1 MAQPSE
7 EMRVK
12 LANRGIDNVYLQT
25 NQVPEGATNFTTVL
39 KQPINLTQL
48 VCGFGL
54 GDTILGVFVNNVFYN
69 YQWPP
74 LPPASP
80 QDPLKS
86 LLLVHIA
93 TLTVA
98 LGFVAMIRVAVLQYR
113 ARWQVL
119 ALLFDQHFGR
129 RPFASKA
136 PTPASSR
143 SRGCLEPHPRAFTW
157 KLAVPNAHS
166 SHPVP
171 ASRAEMRKRT
181 SKLLARLMPGQRL
194 VGLDP
199 LEDSFALSQTSGGEI
214 RTRNIQPPGRTLN
227 MRFHDPDGFSFSRCD
242 ELHAVEVP
250 SNAII
255 SPSLRIEEEDTSPD
269 LSLLE
274 FMPSEVGGTAT
285 AAMEALE
292 VEENEGEFVDSAGL
306 LSSGPVVEGYEIHSG
321 EGAASM
327 TRAMLEEL
335 WNHKEGNAWR
345 SSQTP
350 HGSKRYKDPGGRQR
364 SRANTQEG
372 GLESHWAG
380 IVAGG
385 LNVHIDT
392 FARVELKLDASL
404 KAAASVQNLR
414 LQTPS
419 PVLIC
424 NFDSENESAASPRIA
439 ISNPRMQPV
448 GRRHDLPAM
457 PGIDYDIDRKRREPH
472 QTIAHKR
479 SWRSSVLHC
488 RLQPEDKAG
497 IMQVLGAIWSPPWA
511 TVGRGCGAEAKPS
524 KEKIER
530 DKAHARRVAGL
541 LTPAQRT
548 ATRDEA
554 RLKTFVWRDVVL
566 QHGVGGE
573 SWKGNGKREM
583 RQRVSV
589 LVCRRLSIRIRAF
602 ARMVWLWRSLQEA
615 RHAWRLLDALGL
627 PQRVLLDALPFREAN
642 LHGRKIPVAIIKEE
656 PQQKSDKAR
665 SVEDVDAEGAGQKPR
680 PFCNVLGTTLV
691 LAFLIQHRLVTPEF
705 VQKQLYLA
713 QLGQWD
719 MNKNMDFLD
728 YLVLMLNLLAWPKC
742 WQAGDLDDFATWNL
756 NYLMGASCQLAPSKM
771 LADTLYA
778 AAAHSEARLITMMR
792 NDEAPATITNIESR
806 HIIQRLRVGNKDLHH
821 LSPEVQNVWA
831 TMSGAAKCL
840 RLPCACWL
848 VTPNSSC
855 EGYHRKCLQIVQQAC
870 SYVSKASDKAKE
882 TVFTER
888 HARADAK
895 TKTHL
900 LENSAHVK
908 SMWQAARGR
917 QCMAETILLQA
928 THVNTVPGRRFLGV
942 RLERAGVLLGAAL
955 RRHPWAALL
964 HVRPDVGPHH
974 AARHVAALFA
984 SWVAML
990 AIIAAVNYYRGAA
1003 LCTETHTLLGC
1014 DTVPTKHRVP
1024 FQSCMG
1030 VGSCEELYSRHLCD
1044 SHGTCHKEFQ
1054 VKTGGEWWRMA
1065 MTALVVC
1072 STIPPLL
1079 RDLPMLAAPSLP
1091 CTNRATAAL
1100 SHAVGHG
1107 IWAIY
1112 RALAAVLQLCQWLVL
1127 ALGTRWHF
1135 WRETQLRGRSPW
1147 SVFQDLEAK
1156 EALWSVKRA
1165 FDHSIL
1171 NITQDPPHWTPA
1183 APLQPEDLL
1192 AFTFLLGLITASFWL
1207 LIHFGVWNK
1216 YLLGEAGLR
1225 NI

>member
-1 MAQPSE
+1 MSE
-7 EMRVK
+7 DNTPLSLSFASQQAYQGTPENTCVRGAYIPK
-12 LANRGIDNVYLQT
+12 NNLLADMLLEHSSYIIQLFAIAPFTSQRAASLRWQFTDIEVFSTSDLCGFEIGI
-25 NQVPEGATNFTTVL
+25 
-39 KQPINLTQL
+39 TQL
-48 VCGFGL
+48 DSTAYL
-54 GDTILGVFVNNVFYN
+54 G
-69 YQWPP
+69 
-74 LPPASP
+74 
-80 QDPLKS
+80 
-86 LLLVHIA
+86 
-93 TLTVA
+93 
-98 LGFVAMIRVAVLQYR
+98 
-113 ARWQVL
+113 
-119 ALLFDQHFGR
+119 
-129 RPFASKA
+129 
-136 PTPASSR
+136 TPSTADY
-143 SRGCLEPHPRAFTW
+143 L
-157 KLAVPNAHS
+157 
-166 SHPVP
+166 
-171 ASRAEMRKRT
+171 
-181 SKLLARLMPGQRL
+181 GQRL

-497 IMQVLGAIWSPPWA
+497 IMQ
-511 TVGRGCGAEAKPS
+511 
-524 KEKIER
+524 
-530 DKAHARRVAGL
+530 
-541 LTPAQRT
+541 
-548 ATRDEA
+548 
-554 RLKTFVWRDVVL
+554 
-566 QHGVGGE
+566 
-573 SWKGNGKREM
+573 
-583 RQRVSV
+583 
-589 LVCRRLSIRIRAF
+589 
-602 ARMVWLWRSLQEA
+602 EA

-691 LAFLIQHRLVTPEF
+691 LAFLIQHRLV
-705 VQKQLYLA
+705 
-713 QLGQWD
+713 
-719 MNKNMDFLD
+719 
-728 YLVLMLNLLAWPKC
+728 
-742 WQAGDLDDFATWNL
+742 
-756 NYLMGASCQLAPSKM
+756 
-771 LADTLYA
+771 
-778 AAAHSEARLITMMR
+778 
-792 NDEAPATITNIESR
+792 
-806 HIIQRLRVGNKDLHH
+806 
-821 LSPEVQNVWA
+821 
-831 TMSGAAKCL
+831 
-840 RLPCACWL
+840 
-848 VTPNSSC
+848 
-855 EGYHRKCLQIVQQAC
+855 
-870 SYVSKASDKAKE
+870 
-882 TVFTER
+882 
-888 HARADAK
+888 
-895 TKTHL
+895 
-900 LENSAHVK
+900 
-908 SMWQAARGR
+908 
-917 QCMAETILLQA
+917 
-928 THVNTVPGRRFLGV
+928 
-942 RLERAGVLLGAAL
+942 
-955 RRHPWAALL
+955 
-964 HVRPDVGPHH
+964 
-974 AARHVAALFA
+974 
-984 SWVAML
+984 
-990 AIIAAVNYYRGAA
+990 
-1003 LCTETHTLLGC
+1003 
-1014 DTVPTKHRVP
+1014 
-1024 FQSCMG
+1024 
-1030 VGSCEELYSRHLCD
+1030 
-1044 SHGTCHKEFQ
+1044 
-1054 VKTGGEWWRMA
+1054 
-1065 MTALVVC
+1065 
-1072 STIPPLL
+1072 
-1079 RDLPMLAAPSLP
+1079 
-1091 CTNRATAAL
+1091 
-1100 SHAVGHG
+1100 
-1107 IWAIY
+1107 
-1112 RALAAVLQLCQWLVL
+1112 
-1127 ALGTRWHF
+1127 
-1135 WRETQLRGRSPW
+1135 
-1147 SVFQDLEAK
+1147 SVF
-1156 EALWSVKRA
+1156 
-1165 FDHSIL
+1165 
-1171 NITQDPPHWTPA
+1171 
-1183 APLQPEDLL
+1183 PLC
-1192 AFTFLLGLITASFWL
+1192 
-1207 LIHFGVWNK
+1207 FGTTLVQSK
-1216 YLLGEAGLR
+1216 QS
-1225 NI
+1225 

>member
-1 MAQPSE
+1 MSAS
-7 EMRVK
+7 
-12 LANRGIDNVYLQT
+12 NV
-25 NQVPEGATNFTTVL
+25 
-39 KQPINLTQL
+39 
-48 VCGFGL
+48 
-54 GDTILGVFVNNVFYN
+54 
-69 YQWPP
+69 
-74 LPPASP
+74 
-80 QDPLKS
+80 
-86 LLLVHIA
+86 
-93 TLTVA
+93 
-98 LGFVAMIRVAVLQYR
+98 RVAV
-113 ARWQVL
+113 
-119 ALLFDQHFGR
+119 
-129 RPFASKA
+129 
-136 PTPASSR
+136 
-143 SRGCLEPHPRAFTW
+143 
-157 KLAVPNAHS
+157 
-166 SHPVP
+166 
-171 ASRAEMRKRT
+171 
-181 SKLLARLMPGQRL
+181 
-194 VGLDP
+194 
-199 LEDSFALSQTSGGEI
+199 SGGAE
-214 RTRNIQPPGRTLN
+214 R
-227 MRFHDPDGFSFSRCD
+227 
-242 ELHAVEVP
+242 
-250 SNAII
+250 
-255 SPSLRIEEEDTSPD
+255 
-269 LSLLE
+269 
-274 FMPSEVGGTAT
+274 
-285 AAMEALE
+285 
-292 VEENEGEFVDSAGL
+292 
-306 LSSGPVVEGYEIHSG
+306 
-321 EGAASM
+321 
-327 TRAMLEEL
+327 
-335 WNHKEGNAWR
+335 
-345 SSQTP
+345 
-350 HGSKRYKDPGGRQR
+350 
-364 SRANTQEG
+364 
-372 GLESHWAG
+372 
-380 IVAGG
+380 
-385 LNVHIDT
+385 
-392 FARVELKLDASL
+392 
-404 KAAASVQNLR
+404 AAAS
-414 LQTPS
+414 
-419 PVLIC
+419 
-424 NFDSENESAASPRIA
+424 DAAVKG
-439 ISNPRMQPV
+439 M
-448 GRRHDLPAM
+448 
-457 PGIDYDIDRKRREPH
+457 
-472 QTIAHKR
+472 
-479 SWRSSVLHC
+479 
-488 RLQPEDKAG
+488 
-497 IMQVLGAIWSPPWA
+497 
-511 TVGRGCGAEAKPS
+511 
-524 KEKIER
+524 
-530 DKAHARRVAGL
+530 AGL
-541 LTPAQRT
+541 
-548 ATRDEA
+548 
-554 RLKTFVWRDVVL
+554 
-566 QHGVGGE
+566 GGE
-573 SWKGNGKREM
+573 
-583 RQRVSV
+583 
-589 LVCRRLSIRIRAF
+589 RLSDVSIRA
-602 ARMVWLWRSLQEA
+602 
-615 RHAWRLLDALGL
+615 
-627 PQRVLLDALPFREAN
+627 
-642 LHGRKIPVAIIKEE
+642 
-656 PQQKSDKAR
+656 
-665 SVEDVDAEGAGQKPR
+665 
-680 PFCNVLGTTLV
+680 
-691 LAFLIQHRLVTPEF
+691 PEF

-806 HIIQRLRVGNKDLHH
+806 HIIQRLRFLSVVKQTSAASETQCYSGSVVKQFGSPEGLLEVGNKDLHH

-1065 MTALVVC
+1065 MTALV
-1072 STIPPLL
+1072 
-1079 RDLPMLAAPSLP
+1079 
-1091 CTNRATAAL
+1091 
-1100 SHAVGHG
+1100 
-1107 IWAIY
+1107 
-1112 RALAAVLQLCQWLVL
+1112 WLVL

-1216 YLLGEAGLR
+1216 YLLGEAGELR
-1225 NI
+1225 TIITWVSAVLMDGFVSPMVVSLSVMLYHIYDG